1 MNLLLPG
8 DNNIGHVCNITLV
21 LFLGNKAVSANTYY
35 VRHDAELVQGRLPIE
50 EHNVAI
56 DQVPFY
62 QVAQPQLLSN
72 LLAVSIL

>member
-1 MNLLLPG
+1 MRS
-8 DNNIGHVCNITLV
+8 
-21 LFLGNKAVSANTYY
+21 KAASSSTYY

-50 EHNVAI
+50 EHDVAV
-56 DQVPFY
+56 DQVPLH